1 MIYIFYM
8 RIRWTILQYGFKHA
22 FFGANK
28 IWLRLKFYFPDEKL
42 CLIVH
47 RCSYFLKCLLLI
59 TIAQGRFHKLSAI
72 WNSIIIFEIKIIGPG
87 LDKKKIVFQVP
98 WLKKNGR
105 SIGIFSFKALFWW
118 GNRAII
124 VGMHYNSFRYIESTA
139 PGSKIEQAVWKYDL
153 RLFEQFFFKF
163 VSSFH
168 KWKKV

>member
-1 MIYIFYM
+1 MIQCVNDIYFFM

-87 LDKKKIVFQVP
+87 SDERNSCVSGSLAEKKVD
-98 WLKKNGR
+98 R
-105 SIGIFSFKALFWW
+105 SDFFLSK
-118 GNRAII
+118 
-124 VGMHYNSFRYIESTA
+124 HYFGGE
-139 PGSKIEQAVWKYDL
+139 IEQSLSECIIIHLDT
-153 RLFEQFFFKF
+153 
-163 VSSFH
+163 
-168 KWKKV
+168 

>member
-1 MIYIFYM
+1 MIQCVNDIYFFM

-72 WNSIIIFEIKIIGPG
+72 WNSIIIFEIKVIGPS
-87 LDKKKIVFQVP
+87 LDKTIPVFQVP
-98 WLKKNGR
+98 WPKKTVDR
-105 SIGIFSFKALFWW
+105 SEFFLSK
-118 GNRAII
+118 
-124 VGMHYNSFRYIESTA
+124 HYFGGE
-139 PGSKIEQAVWKYDL
+139 IEQSLSECIIIHLDT
-153 RLFEQFFFKF
+153 
-163 VSSFH
+163 
-168 KWKKV
+168 

>member
-1 MIYIFYM
+1 MIYIFLM

-28 IWLRLKFYFPDEKL
+28 IWLRLKL

-59 TIAQGRFHKLSAI
+59 TFAQGRFHKLSAI
-72 WNSIIIFEIKIIGPG
+72 WNSIIIFEIKVIGPS
-87 LDKKKIVFQVP
+87 LDKTILVFQVP
-98 WLKKNGR
+98 WPKKTVDR
-105 SIGIFSFKALFWW
+105 SEFFSFKALFWW

-163 VSSFH
+163 VSSFR